1 MVQQQVLP
9 RHETVPADV
18 EIHLRPGRVPPD
30 FDQVLRDEQDVVL
43 ADQPSDKIAL
53 VDVGQRDRLRGLRCG
68 CDARTERIGCTRNG
82 RRLGGRK
89 RPGRRAGRPSLVG
102 QLMIT
107 IVVLLML
114 DELLPE
120 LVLLLLLIERFDNTL
135 LLLLDRFSARSLM
148 DNELSPRI
156 FMILVFAWITRS
168 IFMLY
173 IVHSHPFSLGY
184 LLLFLV

>member
-1 MVQQQVLP
+1 
-9 RHETVPADV
+9 
-18 EIHLRPGRVPPD
+18 
-30 FDQVLRDEQDVVL
+30 
-43 ADQPSDKIAL
+43 
-53 VDVGQRDRLRGLRCG
+53 
-68 CDARTERIGCTRNG
+68 
-82 RRLGGRK
+82 
-89 RPGRRAGRPSLVG
+89 
-102 QLMIT
+102 MIT

-156 FMILVFAWITRS
+156 FMILVFAWITGS